1 MKSDAPIGVFDSGIG
16 GLTVVREI
24 RQMLPGENIIY
35 VGDTARV
42 PYGSREPKE
51 IVAFMDQILR
61 FFAGQK
67 VKMAVFAC
75 NTMTAYGYQRARGRC
90 GYPLVPMNSAV
101 QDAVAVAPGKRIGVV
116 ATEATVNNEMHK
128 ISAAQIDP
136 KAVIHARA
144 CPAFVPLIEAGEV
157 DGPKMEAAVKQ
168 YMEFFAGKGI
178 EALILGCTHY
188 PLIEKLLQKQVGPAV
203 RMINPARATAKAAV
217 DELQRQQ
224 LMNDSGEQGS
234 LTMCFSGDLKQAAR
248 MTELVLG
255 KNTAEFKTIDL
266 MKY

>member
-101 QDAVAVAPGKRIGVV
+101 QDAMAVSPGKRIGVV

-128 ISAAQIDP
+128 ISAAQIDS
-136 KAVIHARA
+136 KAIVHAQA
-144 CPAFVPLIEAGEV
+144 CPDFVPLIEAGEV
-157 DGPKMEAAVKQ
+157 DGPRMEAAVAR
-168 YMEFFAGKGI
+168 YMGFFSGKGI
-178 EALILGCTHY
+178 ESLILGCTHY
-188 PLIEKLLQKQVGPAV
+188 PLIEKLLQKQAGMQVH
-203 RMINPARATAKAAV
+203 MINPAQATAKAAV
-217 DELQRQQ
+217 EELRRQH
-224 LMNDSGEQGS
+224 LLRESGEQGS

-248 MTELVLG
+248 MTDLVLG
-255 KNTAEFKTIDL
+255 QNTAEFKAIDL
-266 MKY
+266 TKY